1 MMTTNNKE
9 EVASRTS
16 VQPNN
21 KTQPVLRAP
30 NLDDAKAVH
39 ALITASPPLDVN
51 SVYVYLLLSHHFT
64 DTCVVAELDNEIV
77 GFVSA
82 YVPPKTPDVL
92 FVWQVAVHERG
103 RGFGLGK
110 SMLQE
115 ILQRPGL
122 QNIRFVETTVGPDNA
137 ASRGMF
143 ASLARKAGTEINETA
158 LFEGHHFGEQAH
170 EDERLLRIGPF
181 TEK

>member
-1 MMTTNNKE
+1 MTMNNNQ
-9 EVASRTS
+9 EVPSRTS
-16 VQPNN
+16 AQPGN
-21 KTQPVLRAP
+21 KKQPVLRAP
-30 NLDDAKAVH
+30 NLDDAKVVH
-39 ALITASPPLDVN
+39 ALIESSPPLDVN

-103 RGFGLGK
+103 RGLGLGK
-110 SMLQE
+110 SMLE
-115 ILQRPGL
+115 DILHRPGL
-122 QNIRFVETTVGPDNA
+122 SDIKVVETTVGPDNA

-143 ASLARKAGTEINETA
+143 ASLARKADTEINETA
-158 LFEGHHFGEQAH
+158 LFEGHHFGEHAH

-181 TEK
+181 SAR

>member
-1 MMTTNNKE
+1 MMTTPNTQE
-9 EVASRTS
+9 AVSQSSA
-16 VQPNN
+16 QPAGNV
-21 KTQPVLRAP
+21 QPVLRAP
-30 NLDDAKAVH
+30 NLNDAKAVH

-51 SVYVYLLLSHHFT
+51 SVYVYLLLAHHFT
-64 DTCVVAELDNEIV
+64 DTCVVAELNGEIL

-103 RGFGLGK
+103 RGLGLGK

-115 ILQRPGL
+115 IMRRPGMCH
-122 QNIRFVETTVGPDNA
+122 IKYVETTVGPDNA

-143 ASLARKAGTEINETA
+143 ASLARNANTEINETA

-181 TEK
+181 AER

>member
-1 MMTTNNKE
+1 MTMSNNEK
-9 EVASRTS
+9 VASRTS
-16 VQPNN
+16 AQPGSKN
-21 KTQPVLRAP
+21 QPVLRAP

-64 DTCVVAELDNEIV
+64 DTCVVAELDNEVI

-82 YVPPKTPDVL
+82 YVPPKEPDVL

-103 RGFGLGK
+103 RGMGLGK
-110 SMLQE
+110 AMLQE

-122 QNIRFVETTVGPDNA
+122 HDIRFVETTVGPDNE

-158 LFEGHHFGEQAH
+158 LFEGHHFGEHAH

-181 TEK
+181 AKR

>member
-1 MMTTNNKE
+1 MMTNSNSQET
-9 EVASRTS
+9 ASRTS
-16 VQPNN
+16 AQPENA
-21 KTQPVLRAP
+21 KQPVLRAP

-39 ALITASPPLDVN
+39 ALIKASPPLDVN
-51 SVYVYLLLSHHFT
+51 SVYVYLLLAHHFT
-64 DTCVVAELDNEIV
+64 DTCVVAELNNEIV

-82 YVPPKTPDVL
+82 YVPPKSPDVL
-92 FVWQVAVHERG
+92 FVWQVAVAENG

-110 SMLQE
+110 AMLQN
-115 ILQRPGL
+115 ILQRPHL
-122 QNIRFVETTVGPDNA
+122 SNVRFVETTVGPDNA

-181 TEK
+181 SQE

>member
-1 MMTTNNKE
+1 MTTNNKE
-9 EVASRTS
+9 GVASRTS

-82 YVPPKTPDVL
+82 YVPPKTPNVL

-103 RGFGLGK
+103 RGLGLGK

-122 QNIRFVETTVGPDNA
+122 QKIRFVETTVGPDNA

>member
-1 MMTTNNKE
+1 MTTNNKE
-9 EVASRTS
+9 EVTSRTS
-16 VQPNN
+16 AQPAN
-21 KTQPVLRAP
+21 KMQPVLRAP

-103 RGFGLGK
+103 RGLGLGK
-110 SMLQE
+110 SMLQD

-122 QNIRFVETTVGPDNA
+122 HSIRFVETTVGPDNA

-143 ASLARKAGTEINETA
+143 ASLARKVGADINETA

-181 TEK
+181 AQR